1 MERMNSRASQ
11 QGMTMLELLV
21 VLALA
26 ASLVAGL
33 IGFYNAQ
40 ATSKRNDLAADHAK
54 AVLRASQSYVRT
66 NYATLYANA
75 AGGVVTIPGASLSLG
90 DGLLTTNAYA
100 QVPELRVI
108 RVGNSLEGLVLY
120 RGGQVIKKSSLRE
133 IANSIG
139 LPGGYVA
146 EDEPANAVG
155 MMRQWTR
162 ALSAYGGSAGVGKVA
177 IGLFVE
183 EMAQAADDYLHRT
196 ASDGKPELNTMSTAI
211 NMAGNDLNNGGTLR
225 AAAADVGGVS
235 VRDGGL
241 ATAALSIGRASF
253 GAVPYAYETIQYQP
267 GMNLRIA
274 QGSTQ
279 RLVFDGDGVNKF
291 GGGISSNTN
300 IDALGTVTGNTV
312 SGNVVT
318 ANDSYAGNWFRVRGG
333 GGIHWEQF
341 GGGWYMGDSTFIR
354 AYNNK
359 SIYTAGELR
368 GGSVT
373 AEGRLAA
380 NDLTLSRIES
390 EGAGCGEIGLAARGA
405 DGRLLT
411 CTNGVWRGPGGIRT
425 SVVTG
430 ALSQC
435 SGSAYATCPAGSL
448 VVGGGWNWINH
459 CGGNEQYLFPSINRP
474 NGNGWE
480 ARLQQAQA
488 IAYAVC
494 AY

>member
-66 NYATLYANA
+66 NYATLYASA
-75 AGGVVTIPGASLSLG
+75 AGGVVTIPGAALSLG
-90 DGLLTTNAYA
+90 DGLLTSNAYA

-225 AAAADVGGVS
+225 AVAADVGGVS

-267 GMNLRIA
+267 GMNLRIS
-274 QGSTQ
+274 QGSNQ
-279 RLVFDGDGVNKF
+279 RLVFDADGVNKF
-291 GGGISSNTN
+291 GGGVSSNTN
-300 IDALGTVTGNTV
+300 IDAQGTV
-312 SGNVVT
+312 SGNVVS
-318 ANDSYAGNWFRVRGG
+318 ANESYAGNWFRVRGG

-341 GGGWYMGDSTFIR
+341 GGGWYMGDSNWIR
-354 AYNNK
+354 AYNDK
-359 SIYTAGELR
+359 SIYTGGEIR
-368 GGSVT
+368 GGAVT
-373 AEGRLAA
+373 ASGRLSA
-380 NDLTLSRIES
+380 NDLQVGRVET
-390 EGAGCGEIGLAARGA
+390 EGAGCGEIGLVARSGT
-405 DGRLLT
+405 GKVIS
-411 CTNGVWRGPGGIRT
+411 CTNGVWRGAGGINT
-425 SVVTG
+425 TVVQG
-430 ALSQC
+430 PLSAC
-435 SGSAYATCPAGSL
+435 RLSSIATCPAGTSL
-448 VVGGGWNWINH
+448 ISGGHRFWAS
-459 CGGNEQYLFPSINRP
+459 CSEKEQYRFTSYSMP
-474 NGNGWE
+474 NGNSWE
-480 ARLQQAQA
+480 ARIEEANVY
-488 IAYAVC
+488 AYAIC